1 MWENID
7 QKELGISKKGDGYT
21 TTYATGS
28 EYYFGATAYQNN
40 IDLRPAK
47 FREQYAKGYEG
58 MDDAK
63 ITETVMA
70 RLPKAFI
77 PALEKNHADAVPVE
91 GIDVTYTV
99 NFVIY
104 DGSSN
109 VNWTAVYKVIGN
121 GKFEYVEDSMKKVE

>member
-1 MWENID
+1 
-7 QKELGISKKGDGYT
+7 
-21 TTYATGS
+21 
-28 EYYFGATAYQNN
+28 
-40 IDLRPAK
+40 
-47 FREQYAKGYEG
+47 
-58 MDDAK
+58 
-63 ITETVMA
+63 MA

-77 PALEKNHADAVPVE
+77 PALEKNHADAVPAE

>member
-1 MWENID
+1 
-7 QKELGISKKGDGYT
+7 
-21 TTYATGS
+21 
-28 EYYFGATAYQNN
+28 
-40 IDLRPAK
+40 
-47 FREQYAKGYEG
+47 
-58 MDDAK
+58 
-63 ITETVMA
+63 
-70 RLPKAFI
+70 
-77 PALEKNHADAVPVE
+77 LEKNHADAVPVE

>member
-1 MWENID
+1 MDKLLVNI
-7 QKELGISKKGDGYT
+7 Y
-21 TTYATGS
+21 
-28 EYYFGATAYQNN
+28 
-40 IDLRPAK
+40 
-47 FREQYAKGYEG
+47 
-58 MDDAK
+58 
-63 ITETVMA
+63 
-70 RLPKAFI
+70 I

-109 VNWTAVYKVIGN
+109 VNWTAVYKVVGN